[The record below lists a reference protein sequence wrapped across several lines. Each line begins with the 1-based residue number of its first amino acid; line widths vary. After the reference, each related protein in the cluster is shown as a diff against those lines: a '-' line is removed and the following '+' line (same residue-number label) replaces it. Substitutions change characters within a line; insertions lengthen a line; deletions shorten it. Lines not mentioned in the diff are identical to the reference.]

1 MGKRDYRIPDGQGM
15 TDYYFDTSALV
26 KLYHDELNT
35 SVVEGI
41 FSNEENQIFISEI
54 ACIELYS
61 ALYRL
66 RRMNQI
72 SKDVLDA
79 AIASFEDDCA
89 YRFAIQVVISDNIEQ
104 AKETIKRYGQN
115 KSIRAL
121 DAIQLSTSL
130 GKADDIVFV
139 CADTLLTE
147 LAQNEKMK
155 VLDLSQQKP

>member
-1 MGKRDYRIPDGQGM
+1 M

-35 SVVEGI
+35 SVVEEF

-72 SKDVLDA
+72 SEDVLDA

-89 YRFAIQVVISDNIEQ
+89 YRLAIQVVTSHNIEQ
-104 AKETIKRYGQN
+104 AKAIIKRYGHN
-115 KSIRAL
+115 KSIRTL

-130 GKADDIVFV
+130 GRTDNLLFV
-139 CADTLLTE
+139 CADTLLSE
-147 LAQNEKMK
+147 LAQNEKLK
-155 VLDLSQQKP
+155 VLDLSR

>member
-1 MGKRDYRIPDGQGM
+1 M

-35 SVVEGI
+35 SVVEEI
-41 FSNEENQIFISEI
+41 FSNEENQIVISEI

-72 SKDVLDA
+72 SEDA
-79 AIASFEDDCA
+79 LSTAIASFEDDCA
-89 YRFAIQVVISDNIEQ
+89 YRLTIHVIASHNIEQ
-104 AKETIKRYGQN
+104 AREIIKRYGHN
-115 KSIRAL
+115 KSIRTL

-130 GKADDIVFV
+130 CRADNLVFV

-155 VLDLSQQKP
+155 VLDLSQ

>member
-1 MGKRDYRIPDGQGM
+1 M

-41 FSNEENQIFISEI
+41 FSNEENQIFISKI

-72 SKDVLDA
+72 SEDVLDA

-89 YRFAIQVVISDNIEQ
+89 YRLAIQVVASHNIKQ
-104 AKETIKRYGQN
+104 AMEIIKKYGHN
-115 KSIRAL
+115 KSIRTL
-121 DAIQLSTSL
+121 DALQLSASL
-130 GKADDIVFV
+130 DRADDLVFV

-155 VLDLSQQKP
+155 VLDLSQQKL

>member
-1 MGKRDYRIPDGQGM
+1 M

-35 SVVEGI
+35 SVVEEI

-61 ALYRL
+61 SLYRL

-72 SKDVLDA
+72 SEDVLNA

-89 YRFAIQVVISDNIEQ
+89 YRLAIQVVTSLNVEQ
-104 AKETIKRYGQN
+104 AKAIIKRYGHS
-115 KSIRAL
+115 K
-121 DAIQLSTSL
+121 
-130 GKADDIVFV
+130 GH
-139 CADTLLTE
+139 
-147 LAQNEKMK
+147 
-155 VLDLSQQKP
+155 